1 MKSKTGGLDKYSDAF
16 MFGNEVNFLVCCH
29 HVMSILGI
37 DPLVL
42 RSLQDRVMDNR
53 MDMLCEQNPLI
64 CGQISES
71 DVLVTRGAVG
81 VGKRHMERYPRKRHG
96 SHLSVPH
103 RSCDEGEV

>member
-1 MKSKTGGLDKYSDAF
+1 MKSKTGGLEKYSDAF
-16 MFGNEVNFLVCCH
+16 MFGNEVNCLVCCH

-71 DVLVTRGAVG
+71 DFLVTRGASLVG
-81 VGKRHMERYPRKRHG
+81 QRHPHKYPPTHHA
-96 SHLSVPH
+96 SNQT
-103 RSCDEGEV
+103 